1 MTGYLGNLP
10 LLPSTKLAEGGV
22 SADLVLHGA
31 FPFHGELGYLSDAKD
46 SFPHVNH
53 VAEKFEAS
61 VPANFDD
68 FVEANTQFKS
78 WPACKNKVKKCPNC
92 AKAVA
97 FSMNKCNSCGTDI
110 TTVSV
115 SYTPNIFVGFI
126 FGIQKGPFPL
136 TISLRHQCE
145 NYLVFD
151 DVLSLTSAHVNAIPT
166 SKYIPDFRLLFS
178 RPAEGKQIVRELQ
191 DRAWNVLQKQFLTN
205 AAWKKRLLKKGESIT
220 ALELAKHV
228 IAGFNYPPSQYQLHL
243 QYMLPPF
250 LPFQYYQYLKGLHF
264 TKGRFVPVEYA
275 LAVLE
280 LGVPYPVTMDT
291 TLEAIFDFYKARG
304 VDYYAIWEYEYK
316 RYGES
321 HKVLANWQREDFSHV
336 FSNGKAY
343 RGKDAVEGVDEAKT
357 QANDKLVLQ
366 NYGRPYEGKPTGTYY
381 KFAKRNRSDMEDWS
395 PSASAGSCSSGA
407 SNSSTN
413 SATTTKTK

>member
-1 MTGYLGNLP
+1 VD
-10 LLPSTKLAEGGV
+10 GV
-22 SADLVLHGA
+22 STDLALHGA
-31 FPFHGELGYLSDAKD
+31 FAFQGDFGYLSDAKD

-53 VAEKFEAS
+53 VAEKFEAQIA
-61 VPANFDD
+61 ANFDD
-68 FVEANTQFKS
+68 FVEATPQFKS
-78 WPACKNKVKKCPNC
+78 WPACKNKVKKCPKC

-97 FSMNKCNSCGTDI
+97 FSMSKCNNCGTDI
-110 TTVSV
+110 SSV
-115 SYTPNIFVGFI
+115 PISYTPNIFIGFM

-136 TISLRHQCE
+136 TVSLRHQCE

-166 SKYIPDFRLLFS
+166 SKYIPDFRLLFA
-178 RPAEGKQIVRELQ
+178 RPAEGKAIVRELQ
-191 DRAWNVLQKQFLTN
+191 DRAWSVLQKQFLTN
-205 AAWKKRLLKKGESIT
+205 AAWKKRFLKKGDTLTVSEI
-220 ALELAKHV
+220 AKHV

-275 LAVLE
+275 MAVFE
-280 LGVPYPVTMDT
+280 LGVPYPVTADT
-291 TLEAIFDFYKARG
+291 TLEALFDFYKVRG
-304 VDYYAIWEYEYK
+304 VDYNAIWEYEYK

-321 HKVLANWQREDFSHV
+321 HRALANWQREDFSYV

-343 RGKDAVEGVDEAKT
+343 RGREVVEGMDESKM

-366 NYGRPYEGKPTGTYY
+366 NYGRPYDGKPTGTYY
-381 KFAKRNRSDMEDWS
+381 KYAKRVRADVDDWS
-395 PSASAGSCSSGA
+395 SSATGNSCSS
-407 SNSSTN
+407 SSSSSSSSGSSGT
-413 SATTTKTK
+413 SATTTTATAVKTK